1 MATVG
6 MLKKKKKEEIIT
18 RYHIF
23 SGFISAIAKI
33 AAQFLEIWLSLNLNP
48 QVKINLFTTNVHRSL
63 H

>member
-1 MATVG
+1 

-48 QVKINLFTTNVHRSL
+48 
-63 H
+63 